1 MGSAQALMIP
11 SLKMS
16 SSRRLDWTR
25 VLRSSAR
32 HGILGKDISRL
43 VQITTEGTF
52 EGTNNNNEGTFEGI
66 NQSLELKINVTK
78 RLRDLIRVKS

>member
-52 EGTNNNNEGTFEGI
+52 EGTNNNERRYLRSYKPIIGA
-66 NQSLELKINVTK
+66 QNVTK

>member
-16 SSRRLDWTR
+16 SSHRFDWTR

-52 EGTNNNNEGTFEGI
+52 EGTNNNEVTFVLI
-66 NQSLELKINVTK
+66 NQ
-78 RLRDLIRVKS
+78 

>member
-52 EGTNNNNEGTFEGI
+52 EGTNNNEGTFVLI
-66 NQSLELKINVTK
+66 NQSLELKM
-78 RLRDLIRVKS
+78 